1 VISLQDKYTNMNKRI
16 ISAFLIIA
24 FLSLTNFATDSSMQ
38 SNQVTTE
45 LTEALS
51 KANARDVAKH
61 FGATVD
67 LKLPGNEGTYSKN
80 QAELILRNF
89 FTRNVPESFAIQHQ
103 GPSRDGSVYAI
114 GVYKSQNGKTFRTYF
129 LLKKISDQ
137 MVLHLLQL
145 EEQ

>member
-1 VISLQDKYTNMNKRI
+1 MKF
-16 ISAFLIIA
+16 ISALLIITL
-24 FLSLTNFATDSSMQ
+24 LSLSNFAIESTSQ
-38 SNQVTTE
+38 SNEITNE
-45 LTEALS
+45 LSQALV
-51 KANARDVAKH
+51 KANSKDIAKY
-61 FGATVD
+61 FGTSVD

-89 FTRNVPESFAIQHQ
+89 FTRNAPESFVIQHQ

-114 GVYKSQNGKTFRTYF
+114 GTYTSKTGKSYRTYF

-137 MVLHLLQL
+137 MVLHLLQM